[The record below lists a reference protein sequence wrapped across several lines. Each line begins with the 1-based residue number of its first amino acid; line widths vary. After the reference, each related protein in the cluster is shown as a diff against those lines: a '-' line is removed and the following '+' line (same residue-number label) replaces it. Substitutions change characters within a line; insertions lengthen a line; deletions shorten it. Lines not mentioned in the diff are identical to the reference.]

1 MDIVVKDIP
10 FLPRHE
16 ALIQEKLRSGEY
28 YCASEVIRDALYL
41 MEDRDQILAWRK
53 ADLEAEIA
61 RSIDPADPGKLEPV
75 DIEEIQAEAH
85 ARREAGRAKAR
96 ADRQSAQGDRRS
108 AQAVK
113 E

>member
-1 MDIVVKDIP
+1 MDIVIRDIT

-41 MEDRDQILAWRK
+41 MEDQDQILAWRK

-61 RSIDPADPGKLEPV
+61 KGVEQADRGELEPV
-75 DIEEIQAEAH
+75 DMDGIMAKARS
-85 ARREAGRAKAR
+85 RREAKRAKGKAKGE
-96 ADRQSAQGDRRS
+96 S
-108 AQAVK
+108 
-113 E
+113 